1 MPETHSLTVRI
12 PDSVYRAARKLAERE
27 GVSLNRLVI
36 QALGERARQSIE
48 RRLADA
54 YEVLGQ
60 DEAEAEVE
68 TFLGIQAEALL
79 DG

>member
-1 MPETHSLTVRI
+1 MSATHSLTVRI
-12 PDSVYRAARKLAERE
+12 PDSVYRAARKVAKRE
-27 GVSLNRLVI
+27 GVSLNKLVV
-36 QALGERARQSIE
+36 QALGERALQSIE
-48 RRLADA
+48 RRLAEA

-68 TFLGIQAEALL
+68 TFLGVQAEALL

>member
-1 MPETHSLTVRI
+1 
-12 PDSVYRAARKLAERE
+12 RKLAERE

-48 RRLADA
+48 RRLAEA

-68 TFLGIQAEALL
+68 TFLGVQAEALL

>member
-1 MPETHSLTVRI
+1 MSATHSLTVRI

-27 GVSLNRLVI
+27 GVSLNQLVI

-48 RRLADA
+48 RRLAEA

-68 TFLGIQAEALL
+68 TLLGSQAEALL

>member
-1 MPETHSLTVRI
+1 MSATHSLTVRI
-12 PDSVYRAARKLAERE
+12 PDSVYLAAKKLAARE
-27 GVSLNRLVI
+27 GVSLNQLVI
-36 QALGERARQSIE
+36 QALGERARQSVE
-48 RRLADA
+48 RRLAEA

>member
-1 MPETHSLTVRI
+1 MSATHSLTVRI
-12 PDSVYRAARKLAERE
+12 PDSVYLAAKKLAARE
-27 GVSLNRLVI
+27 GVSLNQLVI
-36 QALGERARQSIE
+36 QALGERARQSVE
-48 RRLADA
+48 RRLAEA

-68 TFLGIQAEALL
+68 TLIGIQAEALL

>member
-27 GVSLNRLVI
+27 GVSLNRFVI

-68 TFLGIQAEALL
+68 TVLGVQAEALL

>member
-12 PDSVYRAARKLAERE
+12 PDSVYRAAKKIAERD
-27 GVSLNRLVI
+27 GVSLNRLVV

-48 RRLADA
+48 RRLAEA

-68 TFLGIQAEALL
+68 TFLGVQAEALL

>member
-1 MPETHSLTVRI
+1 MLA
-12 PDSVYRAARKLAERE
+12 DLAAKKLAARE
-27 GVSLNRLVI
+27 GVSLNQLVI
-36 QALGERARQSIE
+36 QALGERARQSVE
-48 RRLADA
+48 RRLAEA

>member
-1 MPETHSLTVRI
+1 MAETHSLTVRI
-12 PDSVYRAARKLAERE
+12 PDSVYRAAKKLAERE

-36 QALGERARQSIE
+36 QALGEKARQSIE

-54 YEVLGQ
+54 YEVLGH
-60 DEAEAEVE
+60 DEAEVDVE
-68 TFLGIQAEALL
+68 TFLGVQAEALL

>member
-1 MPETHSLTVRI
+1 MPATHSLTVRI

-27 GVSLNRLVI
+27 GVSLNRLVV

-48 RRLADA
+48 RRLAEA